1 MPEIRSGLLGLI
13 CGCNPPEYTFDDLDT
28 ERPHQ
33 RTYDDDDIELD
44 TLPELDEFLS
54 GFFIAGGTYEI

>member
-1 MPEIRSGLLGLI
+1 MPEIRFGLLGLI

-28 ERPHQ
+28 ERQHQ
-33 RTYDDDDIELD
+33 RTYDDDIELD